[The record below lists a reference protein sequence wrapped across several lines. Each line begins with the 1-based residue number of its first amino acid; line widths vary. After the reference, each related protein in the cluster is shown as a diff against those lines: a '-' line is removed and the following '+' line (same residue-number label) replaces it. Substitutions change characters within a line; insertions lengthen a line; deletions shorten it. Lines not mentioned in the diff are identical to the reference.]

1 MSVTLELISVQQI
14 SDASD
19 KKERGPVVLNVADG
33 DGTGK
38 DFSSPG

>member
-19 KKERGPVVLNVADG
+19 KKEIGQVVLNVADG

-38 DFSSPG
+38 DFSSLG